1 MINIKIICIGKM
13 KEKSMKEV
21 LDEYIKKL
29 SKFTRLDIIEL
40 TDEKIPDNA
49 KTAEISKIKEIES
62 KKVLNTIDKIG
73 KTYVFACDLNGKQ
86 LNSIEFADTI
96 ESSLLLNSTLTFV
109 IGGSL
114 GLSDTLKQ
122 KANKLISFS
131 KLTFP
136 HQLFRVILAEQIY
149 RAFKIINNETY
160 HK

>member
-29 SKFTRLDIIEL
+29 SKFARLDIIEL
-40 TDEKIPDNA
+40 ADEKIPDNA

-73 KTYVFACDLNGKQ
+73 KTYVFVCDPNGKQ

>member
-29 SKFTRLDIIEL
+29 SKFARLDIIEL
-40 TDEKIPDNA
+40 ADEKIPDNA

-62 KKVLNTIDKIG
+62 KKILDTIDKIG
-73 KTYVFACDLNGKQ
+73 KTYVFACDPNGKQ

-109 IGGSL
+109 TPKLTIGAVSKIL
-114 GLSDTLKQ
+114 RLSTLYPFLCNSFLSD
-122 KANKLISFS
+122 
-131 KLTFP
+131 
-136 HQLFRVILAEQIY
+136 
-149 RAFKIINNETY
+149 INNKTY
-160 HK
+160 PY

>member
-29 SKFTRLDIIEL
+29 SKFAKLDIIEIA
-40 TDEKIPDNA
+40 DEKIPDNA

-62 KKVLNTIDKIG
+62 KKILDTIDKVG
-73 KTYVFACDLNGKQ
+73 KTCVFACDPNGKQ
-86 LNSIEFADTI
+86 LDSIEFADTI

-114 GLSDTLKQ
+114 GLSDNLKQ